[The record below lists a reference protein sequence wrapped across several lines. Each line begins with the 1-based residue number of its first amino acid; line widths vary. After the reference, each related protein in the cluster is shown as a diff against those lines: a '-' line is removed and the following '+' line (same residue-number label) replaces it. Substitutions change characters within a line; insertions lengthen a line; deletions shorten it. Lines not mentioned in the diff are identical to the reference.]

1 MKNLLDWTSRA
12 LDLSDPSGPSALNAK
27 VVTVSSVA
35 NGTSPDE
42 VFKHY
47 RSLLPFIRMNVVD
60 QFTGVGI
67 NPEAWGTGQLV
78 LSEDKLAEL
87 SAQADALLA
96 AIH

>member
-1 MKNLLDWTSRA
+1 MICQIQAA
-12 LDLSDPSGPSALNAK
+12 L
-27 VVTVSSVA
+27 
-35 NGTSPDE
+35 
-42 VFKHY
+42 
-47 RSLLPFIRMNVVD
+47 LLPFIRMNVVD

-67 NPEAWGTGQLV
+67 NQEAWGTGQLV